1 MIVFII
7 IIPKLST
14 ATLNLGTVGFDLSSE
29 RRRRWPVKHDRA
41 YAIDDFFNEIM

>member
-1 MIVFII
+1 MIAFII

-14 ATLNLGTVGFDLSSE
+14 AVPNLGTVGFDLSSE
-29 RRRRWPVKHDRA
+29 RRKKRPVKHDRA